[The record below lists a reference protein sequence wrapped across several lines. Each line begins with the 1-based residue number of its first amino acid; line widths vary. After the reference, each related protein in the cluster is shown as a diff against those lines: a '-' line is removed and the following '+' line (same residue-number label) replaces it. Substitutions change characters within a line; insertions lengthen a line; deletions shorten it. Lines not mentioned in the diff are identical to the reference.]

1 MTQTPKSVCCLFRDP
16 CTRVAREVSK
26 ALAVLATSIKNRRR
40 FSTDLLLDHLHE
52 ALQDLNTAIKSQPR
66 LFLGSNSANKMLV
79 NWKHDK
85 ETSPRVTL
93 PSVKTDISALLLE
106 MRNKKA
112 TEQSKDPAERK
123 QLRPTLSKL
132 AITSL
137 EFSEALPFA
146 AFASLLVEMVARLD
160 LVIEQVEKLGRAAN
174 FKEFSTKDDIV
185 IDMSS
190 QENGR
195 EIQNHQ
201 LETQVGE

>member
-1 MTQTPKSVCCLFRDP
+1 MV
-16 CTRVAREVSK
+16 
-26 ALAVLATSIKNRRR
+26 
-40 FSTDLLLDHLHE
+40 
-52 ALQDLNTAIKSQPR
+52 
-66 LFLGSNSANKMLV
+66 
-79 NWKHDK
+79 DK

-106 MRNKKA
+106 LRNKKA

-123 QLRPTLSKL
+123 QLRPTLSML

-160 LVIEQVEKLGRAAN
+160 LVIEQVDELGRAAN
-174 FKEFSTKDDIV
+174 FKELSIKDDII

-190 QENGR
+190 KENGR

-201 LETQVGE
+201 LESQLGD

>member
-1 MTQTPKSVCCLFRDP
+1 MV
-16 CTRVAREVSK
+16 
-26 ALAVLATSIKNRRR
+26 I
-40 FSTDLLLDHLHE
+40 
-52 ALQDLNTAIKSQPR
+52 
-66 LFLGSNSANKMLV
+66 
-79 NWKHDK
+79 NWQHDK
-85 ETSPRVTL
+85 ETSPPVTL

-106 MRNKKA
+106 LRNKKA

-123 QLRPTLSKL
+123 QLRPKLSML

-160 LVIEQVEKLGRAAN
+160 LVIEQVEQLGRAAN
-174 FKEFSTKDDIV
+174 FKEFSTKDDII

-190 QENGR
+190 KKNGR

-201 LETQVGE
+201 LESQLGD